1 MVQKEEIEAINNR
14 VAEANGLLKLI
25 LETSELT
32 QEQVKE
38 LAILANNWGVDFIK
52 TSSGFASK
60 GAEAEKVRTMREY
73 FKKGV
78 KVSGGIKKDNIYQ
91 LLEAASGRDDEYIDL
106 DPNKVRIGESSLLE
120 KL

>member
-1 MVQKEEIEAINNR
+1 
-14 VAEANGLLKLI
+14 
-25 LETSELT
+25 
-32 QEQVKE
+32 
-38 LAILANNWGVDFIK
+38 
-52 TSSGFASK
+52 
-60 GAEAEKVRTMREY
+60 MREY